1 MNLVLARLRILT
13 LEVRITVIVM
23 IMVLMPMKY
32 GCLGIGF
39 TRQNMAFLVM
49 EERRQK
55 GLH

>member
-13 LEVRITVIVM
+13 LEVRITVFVM

-55 GLH
+55 GFH